1 MLTAN
6 EIREVK
12 FNRSMGG
19 YKTNEVDDFL
29 DRCAEAVD
37 ELTKINNENERKM
50 QVLAETILDY
60 RNQEDSIRSALI
72 SAQRMSESVIS
83 DARKQADDILAAAK
97 TEAAEMHEKA
107 VADTAAEIEELNRTK
122 NEVADF
128 KAKLL
133 SIYREHLTLIGVLA
147 DEAGEAPAPA
157 SAPVEETPVEEEPPV
172 VNTTVFEE
180 PVMNPSDLIAVE
192 DEEEP
197 IVNLNRDIP
206 DFSALELKDDE

>member
-83 DARKQADDILAAAK
+83 DARKQADDILAAANN
-97 TEAAEMHEKA
+97 EAAEMHEKA
-107 VADTAAEIEELNRTK
+107 VADTAAEIAELNRTK
-122 NEVADF
+122 NEVAEF

-147 DEAGEAPAPA
+147 DETGEAPAPA
-157 SAPVEETPVEEEPPV
+157 PVEEAPVEEEKPVANPV
-172 VNTTVFEE
+172 VFEE

-192 DEEEP
+192 EEDALP
-197 IVNLNRDIP
+197 TPNRDIP